1 MKLKRFYCQTC
12 GQIMFGSNNPNNDQI
27 KCNKCKSIDWA
38 LLEAPQKEKQDT

>member
-1 MKLKRFYCQTC
+1 MKMQHYYCQTC

-38 LLEAPQKEKQDT
+38 LLEEFDEEEYED